1 MRRRLVWSSLAL
13 VPALGVTL
21 AVSPASAGSTPARVS
36 LNERAAAAALAALRR
51 LPLGHMTNQRA
62 PGHTRQIRGLNQ
74 AGSYN
79 WAGYVDDNSTANTYR
94 KVTGQWTEPAVT
106 CGQEDQIVIFF
117 VGIDGWNS
125 STVEQ
130 AGTFAQ
136 CYQGA
141 AHYYSWWEMYPA
153 TPITI
158 VGSTVAAGDKIAAS
172 VVKTGTSYTLA
183 VNDSTNTANT
193 FTKTQTCAATTC
205 LAASADWIAEAPS
218 GARGDYPLPDFKTW
232 TLTNATVRSGTTL
245 GKISTFPDDEI
256 TMFDSSA
263 TYPLVQP
270 GPLNATG
277 NVFSDAWK
285 NSY

>member
-13 VPALGVTL
+13 VPALGVAL
-21 AVSPASAGSTPARVS
+21 AVSPASAGTTHAPAS
-36 LNERAAAAALAALRR
+36 LNARAAAAALAALKR
-51 LPLGHMTNQRA
+51 LPLGHMNNQRA

-74 AGSYN
+74 AGSFN
-79 WAGYVDDNSTANTYR
+79 WAGYVDDNSAKNTYS
-94 KVTGQWTEPAVT
+94 KVTGRWTEPAVT

-117 VGIDGWNS
+117 VGLDGWNS
-125 STVEQ
+125 GTVEQ

-136 CYQGA
+136 CYQGK

-153 TPITI
+153 TSITI

-172 VVKTGTSYTLA
+172 VVKSGTSFTLG
-183 VNDSTNTANT
+183 VTDSTNTANS

-232 TLTNATVRSGTTL
+232 TLWDATVTSGTKA

-270 GPLNATG
+270 GALNATG
-277 NVFSDAWK
+277 GAFTDTWK